1 LLTGTSYTTPSIN
14 TTTTYYVDATNNGCT
29 TVARTAVI
37 ATVNTTPTVSGT
49 TPLARCD
56 AGTVTL
62 GASPSAGAINW
73 YSASTGGSSL
83 LTGTSYTTP
92 SINTTTTYYVDATNN
107 GCTTVARTA
116 VIATINPLPSVT
128 FVASKT
134 KVCLGESLT
143 LTGSGAVTYA
153 WNNGVS
159 NGVSFT
165 PTTTQTYNLSG
176 TDANGCINT
185 GVITIPVNPLPIITP
200 ISAAANSLMVGAN
213 MILNGTATNGSPNY
227 NYTWT
232 SSNPTI
238 AIINGSSSSPTLIGV
253 KEGLVG
259 INYYAVDAN
268 GCRSLTSSLFNVDV
282 IPGVMEFEIP
292 NAFVPTGVYAENKFL
307 RASYSTSVK
316 RVNYFRI
323 FNRMGKMVY
332 EVQNVDPFEIKWDGK
347 FQNVLQESDGYMW
360 IAEIAGLG
368 SVSFQRKSGQ
378 FLLIK

>member
-1 LLTGTSYTTPSIN
+1 M
-14 TTTTYYVDATNNGCT
+14 
-29 TVARTAVI
+29 I

-107 GCTTVARTA
+107 GCTTGARTA
-116 VIATINPLPSVT
+116 VIATIYPLPSVT

-134 KVCLGESLT
+134 KVCLGESLI

-282 IPGVMEFEIP
+282 IPGMMEFEIP